1 MVSIWH
7 IIFRGLLC
15 NVLLLFKKKKKCVS
29 YKKLKTLRAQAHIF
43 PKRLIG
49 LIRLGVNGYFLAFNG
64 WAPDAIYPLS
74 QQALC
79 PPPLRLTPHT
89 AQIPTSPE
97 REREKKSHS
106 HARKKKSTC
115 ETFWASRIKHTEW
128 KLPVNGRF
136 VACFSSLVPVFFFF
150 PFLSLL
156 INFILRRLFEVIA
169 CFNASC
175 CCAKTWDLHLS
186 AASPEGA
193 LRLEALSMDF
203 TDGFPDWSVAAGNTR
218 PLNLDLFHLN
228 WGLKV
233 SRAR

>member
-1 MVSIWH
+1 MATFWHSMVEHRMRYIRCH
-7 IIFRGLLC
+7 
-15 NVLLLFKKKKKCVS
+15 N
-29 YKKLKTLRAQAHIF
+29 
-43 PKRLIG
+43 KRS
-49 LIRLGVNGYFLAFNG
+49 A
-64 WAPDAIYPLS
+64 A
-74 QQALC
+74 
-79 PPPLRLTPHT
+79 PPPPQVDATYSANPDL
-89 AQIPTSPE
+89 SGK
-97 REREKKSHS
+97 RERKKITLT
-106 HARKKKSTC
+106 REGKKSTC
-115 ETFWASRIKHTEW
+115 KTFWASRIKHTEW

-156 INFILRRLFEVIA
+156 INFIVRRLFEVIA

-228 WGLKV
+228 GGLKV

>member
-1 MVSIWH
+1 MSAVRNWRLYGPKHTYFQRGWSAWSDSVWMATFWH
-7 IIFRGLLC
+7 SMAEHRMRYIRC
-15 NVLLLFKKKKKCVS
+15 HN
-29 YKKLKTLRAQAHIF
+29 
-43 PKRLIG
+43 KRS
-49 LIRLGVNGYFLAFNG
+49 V
-64 WAPDAIYPLS
+64 
-74 QQALC
+74 
-79 PPPLRLTPHT
+79 PPPFRLTPHT

-97 REREKKSHS
+97 REREKKNHT
-106 HARKKKSTC
+106 HTREKKSTC
-115 ETFWASRIKHTEW
+115 KTFWASRIKHTEW
-128 KLPVNGRF
+128 KLPVNVRF
-136 VACFSSLVPVFFFF
+136 VACFSSSSSF

-156 INFILRRLFEVIA
+156 INFIVRRLFEVFA

-193 LRLEALSMDF
+193 LRLEAFSMDF

-228 WGLKV
+228 GGLKV